1 MIEVTGLSSVT
12 DTESLRVS
20 GLGNA
25 RLLVANCIHE
35 QFIEIPDS
43 DQIRALKSQKRE
55 LEVEMEAIIAEIE
68 ILDEFGE
75 EMGHMPDLT
84 PDQANTFTDTFIE
97 KTLACVK
104 TVGELE
110 DKIEEVNRRIDKA
123 KSEKTGS
130 AFVKAVITIAANDTG
145 PVQLKLTYR
154 QPRLTVYQLFVCSSI
169 FRRERRLLV
178 SSLRSVRHFGRR
190 ETIEVCVPSLP
201 RQLATEYGGGLG

>member
-1 MIEVTGLSSVT
+1 M
-12 DTESLRVS
+12 
-20 GLGNA
+20 LGY
-25 RLLVANCIHE
+25 CIHE
-35 QFIEIPDS
+35 QFTEIPDS
-43 DQIRALKSQKRE
+43 NQIRALESQKRE
-55 LEVEMEAIIAEIE
+55 LGVEMEAIIAEIE

-75 EMGHMPDLT
+75 EMGGMPDLT

-110 DKIEEVNRRIDKA
+110 DKIGGVNRRIDKA

-130 AFVKAVITIAANDTG
+130 AFVKAVITIAANDTGPG

-178 SSLRSVRHFGRR
+178 SSLRYVRHFGRQ

-201 RQLATEYGGGLG
+201 RQLATEHGGELERYKVDPQHICD